1 MGSYDW
7 ELPMKRLVLMISV
20 FVFLFGMKSMLFA
33 NDASQKIARAQK
45 QLIELKKELQE
56 VKTSDS
62 CSKELAIRRLEKEI
76 GDLERYVATLRNE
89 QKAQNVKSI
98 QARIESLTKQLEQV
112 KKSNSCSKNV
122 AEMRLQK
129 EIEDLQ
135 LQLKRIEKK

>member
-1 MGSYDW
+1 
-7 ELPMKRLVLMISV
+7 
-20 FVFLFGMKSMLFA
+20 MKSMLFA